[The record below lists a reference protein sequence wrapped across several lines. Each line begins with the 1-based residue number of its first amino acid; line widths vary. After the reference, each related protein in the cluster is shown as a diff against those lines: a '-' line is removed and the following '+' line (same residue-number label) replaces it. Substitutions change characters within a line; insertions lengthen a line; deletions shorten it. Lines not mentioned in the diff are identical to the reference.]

1 MNIKIINRRGTF
13 PCGAPAETLR
23 RSRTLRSIEGDRVA
37 LCGLILSA
45 PNAQPHITLP
55 RARRTHHYGPHTTA
69 VPYPSFLILICFLHF
84 SPVASASD
92 YHINH
97 DAYPSSLVYSAPCQP
112 PDTCTQS
119 PNIHPTTRATTTGGA
134 PAAVTRG
141 DAQGSWHDSG

>member
-1 MNIKIINRRGTF
+1 MHRRKRSAGRVRF
-13 PCGAPAETLR
+13 IRLR
-23 RSRTLRSIEGDRVA
+23 AIVWPV
-37 LCGLILSA
+37 CGLILSA

-55 RARRTHHYGPHTTA
+55 RARRPHHYGPHTTA

-112 PDTCTQS
+112 PDTCT
-119 PNIHPTTRATTTGGA
+119 
-134 PAAVTRG
+134 
-141 DAQGSWHDSG
+141 